1 MTIERIIC
9 LVWILLIIE
18 RIILTFLNLAD
29 TCAYSSKKAVLT
41 VEVGKI
47 FQKRISQ
54 NLAIFCYCGCLL
66 YFLLYYHICGIDK
79 CCERNWVKP
88 KIIKSFLTFF
98 HKFQDPWFLLN
109 PSSWPINILHWN
121 YCYWWALLL
130 WLISFF
136 PLM

>member
-9 LVWILLIIE
+9 LVWILLVIE
-18 RIILTFLNLAD
+18 RIILTFPQLSRYLRIFFQEGHV
-29 TCAYSSKKAVLT
+29 K
-41 VEVGKI
+41 VGKI
-47 FQKRISQ
+47 FLRISQ
-54 NLAIFCYCGCLL
+54 NLAIFCYCGCFL
-66 YFLLYYHICGIDK
+66 YFMLYYHICGIDK

-88 KIIKSFLTFF
+88 KLIKSFLTFF
-98 HKFQDPWFLLN
+98 HKPQDPWFLLN